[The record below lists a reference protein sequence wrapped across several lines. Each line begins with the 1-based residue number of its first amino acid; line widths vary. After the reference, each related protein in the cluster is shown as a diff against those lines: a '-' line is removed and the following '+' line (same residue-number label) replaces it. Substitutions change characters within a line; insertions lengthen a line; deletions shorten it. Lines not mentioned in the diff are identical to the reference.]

1 MAMASGDVERAYRMN
16 ASAAGIKVSNFP
28 WMDDDALFVFVFV
41 GFFSLI
47 VAVQAANTT
56 APSERQCPYLYA
68 FVHYCDT
75 PVPCAQH
82 TR

>member
-41 GFFSLI
+41 AACFVFVLSFWFLISRFFYSSRSMC
-47 VAVQAANTT
+47 N
-56 APSERQCPYLYA
+56 SMG
-68 FVHYCDT
+68 
-75 PVPCAQH
+75 
-82 TR
+82 